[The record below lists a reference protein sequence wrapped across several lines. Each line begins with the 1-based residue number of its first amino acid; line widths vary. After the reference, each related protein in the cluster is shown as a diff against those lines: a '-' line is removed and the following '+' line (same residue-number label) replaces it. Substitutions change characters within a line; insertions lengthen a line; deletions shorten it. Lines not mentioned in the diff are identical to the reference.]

1 MDIKK
6 LKKLMKKM
14 PSETMLKG
22 KKHNPPKDWPTLEEV
37 QARAKKRDDII
48 FALCNEKGIT
58 VVHHKLTKHK
68 KYDCGDIKGLPEFK

>member
-14 PSETMLKG
+14 PSENMLKG
-22 KKHNPPKDWPTLEEV
+22 KKRNPPKGWPTLEEV
-37 QARAKKRDDII
+37 QARAKKRDDIL

-58 VVHHKLTKHK
+58 VVHHKLTKE
-68 KYDCGDIKGLPEFK
+68 YDCGDIKGLPEFK

>member
-22 KKHNPPKDWPTLEEV
+22 KKHNPPKGWPTLEEV
-37 QARAKKRDDII
+37 QAS
-48 FALCNEKGIT
+48 
-58 VVHHKLTKHK
+58 
-68 KYDCGDIKGLPEFK
+68 